1 MRQLLPIIDKN
12 FYIKGILNA
21 INVPGFALG
30 STMIGFS
37 VIAKEAGFDIWMVL
51 ATTASVWGM
60 PGQVAFASLYA
71 VGSSLVLIFIAVTLA
86 NMRMMLMVISG
97 ANILKIKKYNLP
109 FWKQAILLHV
119 MAITSWAQIGYMK
132 DKIDEEKLLNYYIGF
147 SFTIFTFGM
156 LGTFIGFYI
165 NNYVSSNLIRI
176 FIFLTPLY
184 ILLLIINSKENIHKV
199 SVIFG
204 GLISIALYPLIGNWC
219 ILFSGIL
226 GGSFAI
232 LINSLKKRIT

>member
-1 MRQLLPIIDKN
+1 MRQLLPIIYNN
-12 FYIKGILNA
+12 FYIKGILDA

-30 STMIGFS
+30 STMMGFS

-109 FWKQAILLHV
+109 FWKQAILLHL

-132 DKIDEEKLLNYYIGF
+132 DKIEEEKLLHYYIGF

-165 NNYVSSNLIRI
+165 NYYVSNDLIRI

-184 ILLLIINSKENIHKV
+184 ILLLIINSKENIYKV
-199 SVIFG
+199 AALFG
-204 GLISIALYPLIGNWC
+204 GLISIVLYPFIGNWC
-219 ILFSGIL
+219 FLFSGIL
-226 GGSFAI
+226 GGTSSM
-232 LINSLKKRIT
+232 LIRNLKKRIK